1 MSPAPPALIGID
13 WGSSRLRAFQFGA
26 DGQVQKTATSERGV
40 ATIGDGSFDQVLTS
54 VLEGWAKGLPLLMC
68 GMVGSRQGWLEVPYS
83 ACPVRLDELAH
94 SIGSVD
100 TTAGE
105 AWILGGVSTT
115 TEGAAPA
122 TQDRP
127 LLFDVMRGEETQIAG
142 VTPHTGAVL
151 IVTPGTHS
159 KWTWVQDATVQNFRT
174 YMTGE
179 LYAVLRG
186 HSILGRLMEPNS
198 RPCADAA
205 FREGIYTAFEDPELL
220 HCLFNVRTQALFERK
235 APRTLASYLSGMLI
249 GSEVAAALPH
259 HPARSAIVIASPEL
273 GPLYRLA
280 MSEAGM
286 HDVTV
291 IDGNDAVARGLW
303 KLWQLRR

>member
-1 MSPAPPALIGID
+1 MSLLTPSAQSTRRPVRP
-13 WGSSRLRAFQFGA
+13 GSSGAFRQRLKALPPPP
-26 DGQVQKTATSERGV
+26 KTALSC
-40 ATIGDGSFDQVLTS
+40 LT
-54 VLEGWAKGLPLLMC
+54 
-68 GMVGSRQGWLEVPYS
+68 
-83 ACPVRLDELAH
+83 
-94 SIGSVD
+94 
-100 TTAGE
+100 
-105 AWILGGVSTT
+105 
-115 TEGAAPA
+115 
-122 TQDRP
+122 
-127 LLFDVMRGEETQIAG
+127 FMRGEETQIAG